1 MPLSNEMVDFY
12 KAWLAKA
19 ESYSGEELNDYY
31 NKAFTLFTLYN
42 RLYVEAT
49 FTLVREGK
57 ITLSDNRPFPD
68 SRGAKQYAPQFVGYY
83 EILQALNSDFYCNK
97 AIKQIINLIEND
109 RFYIKLSMPH
119 GNGQPEKDIKLLSAM
134 RSTGVKTKITA
145 ILDLI

>member
-83 EILQALNSDFYCNK
+83 EILQVSRAF
-97 AIKQIINLIEND
+97 
-109 RFYIKLSMPH
+109 
-119 GNGQPEKDIKLLSAM
+119 
-134 RSTGVKTKITA
+134 
-145 ILDLI
+145 